1 MAEQVITTA
10 GQPATPE
17 QPAVFIAGNRKL
29 DKIQLEN
36 SLSRYFDTFVSA
48 YQGSWGEKNTQEVRQ
63 AYSNMMNAIHDGK
76 VSMNIDG
83 SLQVSDGS
91 IVNSPNKKGFDANAA
106 VAYFVKRVSDTIPDQ
121 EVQKPKSKK
130 YTGNTFRGNFIK
142 SLTPEDPAN
151 LTNEWWNNNWINL
164 DQEVTDE
171 SGNRSRPYT
180 NRLKVF
186 QNFLD
191 KEIANLDNYNEAG
204 EEYGDIDTVKQ
215 RMLDLKERLADG
227 DISAEDNLALTRLGF
242 EPSFFTTLGTPKTEE
257 EVAAEKEAAEKAKA
271 EEAAATAKAEEE
283 RRSNLGV
290 LNVINGLTNK
300 DSATNPQEYANYLA
314 TTYGVGEEGFSRINQ
329 TIEGL
334 LNKAYQ
340 GSLQGVVGLNQQE
353 RRQLGNFIHFI
364 RTNNPAYQNTQLTQ
378 EELAELQ
385 THKNFTGGNVF
396 KLPWKT
402 QDGRSI
408 YADNAGKV
416 YFLKPANHKELASQ
430 LKGTDSQ
437 YKKGFLSGTE
447 QGQAVAAQLKL
458 NAEQQR
464 HIFEDMQPEDL
475 LEITAAADDTIAL
488 IASFVP
494 VYGTAIAAAAS
505 LKSLGLSTLADVSKS
520 IRGKQSWGDTGT
532 QLLTN
537 AGLAALGLLPG
548 GKTASVAAKLGKWSK
563 VFLRALPF
571 YQAYGIITDPEPYKQ
586 TITKMVTNPADLNV
600 SDLDNIKYLASTLAG
615 SAMSGKQISKS
626 AKYSGAREVS
636 VKVKKGTGEAA
647 QESTVKMT
655 SKQAQEIHKA
665 GVEKGKAA
673 ADQKLQ
679 EVVKK
684 QSGEQAAKDLV
695 LNEGNYAEKPGVLS
709 RGWNTSK
716 NRITSFTDFFSGAR
730 EPKLGTL
737 TGKSTIKG
745 NETPGQVIRTDY
757 DIYARGMSPIGRP
770 WGTRTSPTQE
780 GAVQETPRTGGES
793 SEATT
798 ETPRTGAET
807 PIATETPANPV
818 KKPYTSPLTKNY
830 PLEASWENTFKPKN
844 FTMSMTRHYNFAKQ
858 GLTPEELAI
867 ADAIK
872 AKWSTATN
880 AEKQRFASLMM
891 AGTNKVKAQQLEA
904 QRQKAESGGV
914 KSDQLKKTLTE
925 AKKLKGGEHI
935 YTEGKSPDEV
945 NTKHQIMRVP
955 LSPSD
960 KVYSNSIPYRGGPG
974 KPIYLVSHNGRFML
988 WKVDEGYIDTAEK
1001 ASKLEA
1007 EIPPA
1012 IKALIGKEVSSNKF
1026 GGKFQQFLELKR
1038 RGGIIKAQQ
1047 GIQINPGTSWYGD
1060 IFSTYKQHILN
1071 QLKTYGQS
1079 YAAWLNSMQDSHS
1092 AMYKKAGDN
1101 FLNVAYNGDPD
1112 SVRSYQQDYLR
1123 DTVDESDGRHPLGYN
1138 VGIANAAK
1146 KGRYKRLGTAGTGT
1160 DWSTTNYQPDGLYSG
1175 ETDDRRILG
1184 RQGDFS
1190 DEQLAGLQAEL
1201 KNHGFH
1207 LYLDPSNN
1215 YYKLGRFGDNGELIS
1230 LAGESLNNLA
1240 GPQDSENT
1248 PQNPTDQAPTEEGN
1262 PQPPSLA
1269 TPGISGSQVTGD
1281 KQAQGVDLDK
1291 YRLQENLPQLLNTSM
1306 SIASMLGNIG
1316 TTNSN
1321 FRTAVQA
1328 LRQIRLLDPA
1338 QKYHQVMDDYAG
1350 NQLAAN
1356 QAAAVR
1362 NRTNKAISSDRAFNE
1377 ARALEGEN
1385 KALELMRQQT
1395 IQDQKIRQQHA
1406 LTAEQ
1411 YGNENRAARIDVG
1424 NKNGHLMYDLAQK
1437 LGNAEQS
1444 KRLANWTSIDNFI
1457 KENIFKGQQKLD
1469 KREAI
1474 LENWKAQRLGGRNA
1488 WINRKLQSDPEYL
1501 RALSEYEKISKNT
1514 DATEEEKLAAV
1525 KKVRQRIAEVQL
1537 EAGRGWD
1544 QEYAKLYGLPYYEY
1558 DDPFEQALSIYQRY
1572 NSPVATS
1579 QQTPTGTPVLRKGGA
1594 LDAQVE
1600 ALKSINSRANSQD
1613 ITERERLRAR
1623 KADADRFMKSIWKAM
1638 DMYIQQTK
1646 NLNKK

>member
-29 DKIQLEN
+29 DKTQLEN
-36 SLSRYFDTFVSA
+36 SLSRYFDTFVNA

-83 SLQVSDGS
+83 SLQISDGS

-106 VAYFVKRVSDTIPDQ
+106 VAYFVKKVSDTIPDQ
-121 EVQKPKSKK
+121 TVQKPKSKK

-142 SLTPEDPAN
+142 SLTPDDPAN

-271 EEAAATAKAEEE
+271 EEAAAAAKAEQE
-283 RRSNLGV
+283 RHSNTGV

-385 THKNFTGGNVF
+385 THKNFTGGSVF

-416 YFLKPANHKELASQ
+416 YFLKPSDHKELASQ
-430 LKGTDSQ
+430 LKGTDAQ

-447 QGQAVAAQLKL
+447 QGIQTQQAAAQE
-458 NAEQQR
+458 AEHNRQ
-464 HIFEDMQPEDL
+464 IFKDL
-475 LEITAAADDTIAL
+475 SNQDIEELSSIIPD
-488 IASFVP
+488 IASIIDPEPFS
-494 VYGTAIAAAAS
+494 A
-505 LKSLGLSTLADVSKS
+505 
-520 IRGKQSWGDTGT
+520 
-532 QLLTN
+532 
-537 AGLAALGLLPG
+537 AGLALVGAGMRHHADAYRPGNTAGSNIGSHLLDYG
-548 GKTASVAAKLGKWSK
+548 IAAVS
-563 VFLRALPF
+563 ALPF
-571 YQAYGIITDPEPYKQ
+571 AGDAALAWRAYNNLKKFLPIILTGAIALQTPELAASVKKAIDEGPTSLTLDDWRNIQQVITLGIGAGRAKMSKYRESAIQKAKGTTEVGEVQVTDGKTTKTIEVSAEKAKKLKEDFKKAGNDNKAKAEAVKREAPEQLK
-586 TITKMVTNPADLNV
+586 
-600 SDLDNIKYLASTLAG
+600 DLDTENLSVVAESSWRNRKFIHSV
-615 SAMSGKQISKS
+615 M
-626 AKYSGAREVS
+626 AKTTGITMRTKE
-636 VKVKKGTGEAA
+636 GTGNLTE
-647 QESTVKMT
+647 
-655 SKQAQEIHKA
+655 
-665 GVEKGKAA
+665 
-673 ADQKLQ
+673 
-679 EVVKK
+679 
-684 QSGEQAAKDLV
+684 V
-695 LNEGNYAEKPGVLS
+695 LNNLRQGNLYNRWQAKGIENAE
-709 RGWNTSK
+709 RF
-716 NRITSFTDFFSGAR
+716 RQF
-730 EPKLGTL
+730 
-737 TGKSTIKG
+737 
-745 NETPGQVIRTDY
+745 
-757 DIYARGMSPIGRP
+757 
-770 WGTRTSPTQE
+770 
-780 GAVQETPRTGGES
+780 TGGSGSNTGRKWWNPYSNIENLRES
-793 SEATT
+793 STEAPTPKST
-798 ETPRTGAET
+798 ETPITTET

-818 KKPYTSPLTKNY
+818 KKPYTSPFTKNY
-830 PLEASWENTFKPKN
+830 PLEASWENTFKPRN

-867 ADAIK
+867 ADNIK
-872 AKWSTATN
+872 AKWATATN
-880 AEKQRFASLMM
+880 TEKQRFASLMM

-914 KSDQLKKTLTE
+914 KSDQSKKTLTE
-925 AKKLKGGEHI
+925 AKKLKGGKQLF
-935 YTEGKSPDEV
+935 TEGKEISKLETRPFYPNIDE
-945 NTKHQIMRVP
+945 NAAANR
-955 LSPSD
+955 
-960 KVYSNSIPYRGGPG
+960 NGRGGLSSSDRIYSTDLG
-974 KPIYLVSHNGRFML
+974 LHDKNVYLVMHNGKFML
-988 WKVDEGYIDTAEK
+988 WRYDRGYMTL
-1001 ASKLEA
+1001 KLAEA
-1007 EIPPA
+1007 EGIEMDIPEA
-1012 IKALIGKEVSSNKF
+1012 IRAVLESAPQTNRR

-1038 RGGIIKAQQ
+1038 KGGVIKAQQ

-1123 DTVDESDGRHPLGYN
+1123 DTVDEADGRHPLGYN

-1160 DWSTTNYQPDGLYSG
+1160 DWSTTSYQPDGLYSG

-1201 KNHGFH
+1201 KPHGFH

-1230 LAGESLNNLA
+1230 LAGDSLNNLT
-1240 GPQDSENT
+1240 G
-1248 PQNPTDQAPTEEGN
+1248 PQNPSSQNPTAPTEGGN

-1321 FRTAVQA
+1321 YKTAVQA
-1328 LRQIRLLDPA
+1328 LRQLRLLDPA

-1356 QAAAVR
+1356 QAATVR
-1362 NRTNKAISSDRAFNE
+1362 NRANKAVSSDRAFNE

-1424 NKNGHLMYDLAQK
+1424 NKNGQLMYDLAQK

-1572 NSPVATS
+1572 NSPVASVTS
-1579 QQTPTGTPVLRKGGA
+1579 QQTPTGTPVLRKGGV

-1613 ITERERLRAR
+1613 VTERERLRAR